1 MLTSLLLIPIFGIL
15 ALRPMQGGTV
25 TEESQMKKW
34 ALFITLL
41 NFVVSLVM
49 WGEFDG
55 NSSQYQ
61 FTADWGSAVKIG
73 SEIQSHQLTFCHLHI
88 GVDGLSL
95 YFVLLTTF
103 TMPICILASWE
114 NVRHNLKYFLIA
126 FLMVETLL
134 IALFVVLDLL
144 LFYVF
149 FESVLVPLF
158 LIVGI
163 WGASETRI
171 RASFLLF
178 LYTLFGSLF
187 MLLAFLVIIYNVGTS
202 DLLMISLADISFE
215 SQKILWLAIF
225 LSFAIKT
232 PLIPFHMW

>member
-61 FTADWGSAVKIG
+61 FTADWGSAVIN
-73 SEIQSHQLTFCHLHI
+73 QLTFCHLHI

-187 MLLAFLVIIYNVGTS
+187 MLLAFLVIIYNVGWQKA
-202 DLLMISLADISFE
+202 LAPDRKSG
-215 SQKILWLAIF
+215 
-225 LSFAIKT
+225 
-232 PLIPFHMW
+232 